1 MEYSPRE
8 IESKWQKK
16 WEDQKE
22 FKAIE
27 DSSRKKYYCLE
38 MFPYP
43 SGKLHMGHVRNYAIG
58 DAVARYKAM
67 RGFNVLHPFGW
78 DSFGLPAENAAI
90 KHGVHPAEWTH
101 KNIDTMRQQIKALG
115 FAYDWDREI
124 ATCKPEYY
132 RWEQLFFIKMYE
144 KGLAYKKQST
154 VNWCETCGTVLANEQ
169 VQDGKCWRCSKV
181 VVTKEI
187 EQWFLKITNYAQE
200 LLDGLDTLPGWPERV
215 KTMQRNWIGRSEGVE
230 ADFEIK
236 GTTEKL
242 RIYTT
247 RPDTIYGVT
256 FMSIA
261 PEHPMLAL
269 LCKGKTQ
276 EQEVK
281 AFVEK
286 VRKTTKIERTA
297 EGGLKEGVFTG
308 SYAINPL
315 TKEEVPIYVA
325 NFVLMDY
332 GTGAVMAV
340 PAHDTRDFDFA
351 KKYNIPVKRVIFKDS
366 KDEALNT
373 AYTESGTMVN
383 SSQFDGLDSD
393 KAKSKIADYIEEKG
407 LGKKTINYRLKDWGI
422 SRQRYWGCPIPI
434 IYCAKCGVVTVP
446 EKDLPVVLPE
456 DAKLSSIGDD
466 PLSKVESFVNTKCPK
481 CGGSAKRETETMDTF
496 VESSW
501 YYARYTCPDDNK
513 VGIDK
518 KRADYWLPVDQY
530 IGGIEHACMH
540 LLYARFFHK
549 VLRDMGY
556 LSSNEPASNL
566 LTQGMVIKDGSK
578 MSKSLGNV
586 VDPDYIIERYGA
598 DTARMFM
605 LFASPP
611 EKDLDWNDKGVE
623 GCHRFISRIW
633 RFVDANSQLVNTAKP
648 VDTKA
653 SLGVEAKRLRN
664 LTHKT
669 LKKVTS
675 DLDIFGFNTAI
686 ASMMEL
692 VNELYKLDLNLFANE
707 QDKAVLK
714 ESIELLVLMLCPFAP
729 HASCELWEFL
739 GKKTNASKQQWPEF
753 DAEAIKDDT
762 KLVVVQINGKVRG
775 KLNISVGTTQE
786 QVKELAFQEA
796 GVKKYVEGKEI
807 KKVVYVEG
815 KLLSI
820 AVSGD

>member
-1 MEYSPRE
+1 MEYSPQE
-8 IESKWQKK
+8 IEPKWQKK
-16 WEDQKE
+16 WKDQKE
-22 FKAIE
+22 FKAVE
-27 DSSRKKYYCLE
+27 DSSKKKYYCLE

-58 DAVARYKAM
+58 DGVARYKAM
-67 RGFNVLHPFGW
+67 KGFNVLHPFGW

-230 ADFEIK
+230 ADFSIK
-236 GTTEKL
+236 GTGEEL

-261 PEHPMLAL
+261 PEHPLL
-269 LCKGKTQ
+269 TSLCKGKTQ
-276 EQEVK
+276 EKEVK

-286 VRKTTKIERTA
+286 VRKMTKIERTA

-351 KKYNIPVKRVIFKDS
+351 KKYNIPIKRVIFKDS
-366 KDEALNT
+366 ANEALDS
-373 AYTESGTMVN
+373 AYTEVGTMVN
-383 SSQFDGLDSD
+383 SGSFDGMNSEE
-393 KAKSKIADYIEEKG
+393 AKTQIACHIEQKG
-407 LGKKTINYRLKDWGI
+407 FGTKTINYRLKDWGI

-466 PLSKVESFVNTKCPK
+466 PLSRVESFVNVTCPK
-481 CGGSAKRETETMDTF
+481 CGGHAKRETETMDTF

-501 YYARYTCPDDNK
+501 YYARYTCPDDDK

-530 IGGIEHACMH
+530 IGGIEHAVMH

-556 LSSNEPASNL
+556 LSTNEPASNL

-586 VDPDYIIERYGA
+586 VDPDYIIEKYGA

-623 GCHRFISRIW
+623 GCHRFISRVW
-633 RFVDANSQLVNTAKP
+633 RFVDANIELIKTTNGIPKNCTSN
-648 VDTKA
+648 
-653 SLGVEAKRLRN
+653 EAKKLRN
-664 LTHKT
+664 VTHKT
-669 LKKVTS
+669 IKKVS
-675 DLDIFGFNTAI
+675 EDLEVFAFNTAI

-692 VNELYKLDLNLFANE
+692 VNELYKLEIASLKTKDDLS
-707 QDKAVLK
+707 VLK
-714 ESIELLVLMLCPFAP
+714 ETLESLVLMLCPFAP
-729 HASCELWEFL
+729 HASSELWSMME
-739 GKKTNASKQQWPEF
+739 KTTTASKEMWPVF
-753 DAEAIKDDT
+753 DLEAIKDDT
-762 KLVVVQINGKVRG
+762 KLVVVQINGKVRA
-775 KLNISVGTTQE
+775 KIEIPVGTTE
-786 QVKELAFQEA
+786 EKVKALAFEEA
-796 GVKKYVEGKEI
+796 GVKKYIDGKEI

-815 KLLSI
+815 KLISI

>member
-1 MEYSPRE
+1 MDYDHKTISL
-8 IESKWQKK
+8 KWQKK
-16 WEDQKE
+16 WEKE
-22 FKAIE
+22 HSFKVTE
-27 DSSRKKYYCLE
+27 DNSKKKYYCLE

-58 DAVARYKAM
+58 DAVARYKTM

-90 KHGVHPAEWTH
+90 KHGVHPAEWTY
-101 KNIDTMRQQIKALG
+101 KNIDTMRGQIKALG
-115 FAYDWDREI
+115 FAYDWDREVT
-124 ATCKPEYY
+124 TCRPEYY

-144 KGLAYKKQST
+144 KGLAYKKKSS
-154 VNWCETCGTVLANEQ
+154 VNWCETCNTVLANEQ
-169 VQDGKCWRCSKV
+169 VQDGKCWRCSKNII
-181 VVTKEI
+181 TKEI
-187 EQWFLKITNYAQE
+187 EQWFLRISDYAQE
-200 LLDGLDTLPGWPERV
+200 LLDGLDTLTGWPERV
-215 KTMQRNWIGRSEGVE
+215 RTMQKNWIGRSEGVE
-230 ADFEIK
+230 VDFTIK
-236 GTTEKL
+236 NSDKKL

-261 PEHPMLAL
+261 PEHPMLSS
-269 LCKGKTQ
+269 LCKGTAQ
-276 EQEVK
+276 EKEVI
-281 AFVEK
+281 AFVD
-286 VRKTTKIERTA
+286 RMRRTSKIERTA

-315 TKEEVPIYVA
+315 NNQEVPIYTA

-351 KKYNIPVKRVIFKDS
+351 KKYKIPVKRVIFKDPAN
-366 KDEALNT
+366 EELNS
-373 AYTESGTMVN
+373 AYTELGTMVN
-383 SSQFDGLDSD
+383 SAEFDGLNSD
-393 KAKSKIADYIEEKG
+393 VAMLKIAEHIEKKG
-407 LGKKTINYRLKDWGI
+407 FGKRTVNYRLKDWGI

-434 IYCAKCGVVTVP
+434 IYCSKCGVVTVP
-446 EKDLPVVLPE
+446 EKELPVVLPE
-456 DAKLSSIGDD
+456 DAKLSAIGDD

-501 YYARYTCPDDNK
+501 YYARYTCPDDDKN
-513 VGIDK
+513 GIDK

-556 LSSNEPASNL
+556 LSSNEPATNL

-586 VDPDYIIERYGA
+586 VDPDYIIEKYGA

-623 GCHRFISRIW
+623 GCHRFISRVW
-633 RFVDANSQLVNTAKP
+633 RLIDNNLDIIKHPYKMDLQEISSESK
-648 VDTKA
+648 K
-653 SLGVEAKRLRN
+653 LRN

-669 LKKVTS
+669 IKKVTE
-675 DLDIFGFNTAI
+675 DLDAFGFNTSI
-686 ASMMEL
+686 SFMMEL
-692 VNELYKLDLNLFANE
+692 VNELYKLDINTLSKE
-707 QDKAVLK
+707 SDKAVFK
-714 ESIELLVLMLCPFAP
+714 ETFNALVLMLCPFAP
-729 HASCELWEFL
+729 HTACELWEL
-739 GKKTNASKQQWPEF
+739 MGNNTDAAKEAWPAF
-753 DAEAIKDDT
+753 DTEAVKDDK
-762 KLVVVQINGKVRG
+762 KLVVIQVNGKLRG
-775 KLNISVGTTQE
+775 KIEVPVGTSE
-786 QVKELAFQEA
+786 ENVKDMAFNEES
-796 GVKKYVEGKEI
+796 VKKHLEGKEV
-807 KKVVYVEG
+807 KKVIYVEG

-820 AVSGD
+820 AVSGN